1 MQPQQLI
8 AAGAPFP
15 ARLRGSIAAIGNFD
29 GVHRGH
35 QRLLAEA
42 AAIAQTRT
50 APWGIVTFEPHPR
63 SFFRPEEPVFRL
75 TPLPLKARLIAALGG
90 SYTAPLIFNAELASL
105 PPEEFVRRELHDRF
119 GVSHVVTGYDFHFG
133 KGRKGSPETMRE
145 LGRQLGFG
153 VTSIE
158 QVTDDNGLAPFASSA
173 IRTSLRHGRVRDAA
187 RQLGYWWMVMGEV
200 VEGDKRG
207 RTIGFPTLNIR
218 LEPGAEP
225 FQGIY
230 AVRVRDAGGASSKP
244 WLGAG
249 YFGRSPTFET
259 GRLFLE
265 VFLFDFSG
273 DLYGKTLVV
282 EFIDLIRP
290 DRKFDSIDDLIAQM
304 NKDCEEAKARLGA
317 MLGEALISSFPL
329 GRLQAQGQ
337 L

>member
-1 MQPQQLI
+1 MMKAQVI

-15 ARLRGSIAAIGNFD
+15 PELRGSVAAIGNFD

-35 QRLLAEA
+35 QSLLAEA
-42 AAIAQTRT
+42 AAIASR
-50 APWGIVTFEPHPR
+50 ANKSWGVVTFEPHPR

-75 TPLPLKARLIAALGG
+75 TPLPLKARLLAALGA
-90 SYTAPLIFNAELASL
+90 SFTAVIAFNAELASL
-105 PPEEFVRRELHDRF
+105 SPEEFVRRELHQRM

-133 KGRKGSPETMRE
+133 KGRRGSPETMRE
-145 LGRQLGFG
+145 LGLQLGFS
-153 VTSIE
+153 VTTVE

-173 IRTSLRHGRVRDAA
+173 IRTSLRHGRMREAA

-200 VEGDKRG
+200 VQGDKRG
-207 RTIGFPTLNIR
+207 RTIGFPTLNIK

-230 AVRVRDAGGASSKP
+230 AVRVRDAESANVKP

-249 YFGRSPTFET
+249 YFGKSPTFET
-259 GRLFLE
+259 GRIFLE

-273 DLYGKTLVV
+273 DLYGKTLMV

-304 NKDCEEAKARLGA
+304 NKDCQEAKTRLGA
-317 MLGEALISSFPL
+317 IEGEAIFSAFPL
-329 GRLQAQGQ
+329 GRLQEQGR

>member
-1 MQPQQLI
+1 MTDKNVI
-8 AAGAPFP
+8 AAGAPVP
-15 ARLRGSIAAIGNFD
+15 LNLRGSAAAIGNFD

-35 QRLLAEA
+35 QRLLAKA
-42 AAIAQTRT
+42 AAIAGQHG
-50 APWGIVTFEPHPR
+50 APWGVVTFEPHPR
-63 SFFRPEEPVFRL
+63 TFFRPEEPVFRL

-90 SYTAPLIFNAELASL
+90 DYTAPITFDANLAS
-105 PPEEFVRRELHDRF
+105 PSPEEFVRRELHDRL

-153 VTSIE
+153 VTAID

-173 IRTSLRHGRVRDAA
+173 IRNSLRHGRVREAA

-207 RTIGFPTLNIR
+207 RTIGFPTLNIT

-230 AVRVRDAGGASSKP
+230 AVRVRDAGVADAKP
-244 WLGAG
+244 WPGAG
-249 YFGRSPTFET
+249 YFGKRPTFET
-259 GRLFLE
+259 ERAFLE
-265 VFLFDFSG
+265 VFLLDFSG
-273 DLYGKTLVV
+273 NLYGRTVMV

-290 DRKFDSIDDLIAQM
+290 DRKFDSIDDLVSQM
-304 NKDCEEAKARLGA
+304 TLDCREAKARLSA
-317 MLGEALISSFPL
+317 AESETLISSLPL
-329 GRLQAQGQ
+329 GRLQAQGR